1 MSDDQIR
8 LVIPAQPEYG
18 RIARITASSLALRL
32 GFGFAE
38 IEDLRL
44 AVDEMIILLLR
55 ADGES
60 GTISLTFTVVPDG
73 LEVDAE
79 AAGGDVPTGA
89 TERAA
94 DGGRGAA
101 EAAAR
106 ARFEELVDDI
116 VDAHGVDAGRRS
128 VHLALHRR

>member
-1 MSDDQIR
+1 MLAPVSDDQIR

-55 ADGES
+55 ADGAS
-60 GTISLTFTVVPDG
+60 GTISLTFTVVPGG

-79 AAGGDVPTGA
+79 AAAGGS
-89 TERAA
+89 A
-94 DGGRGAA
+94 DAD
-101 EAAAR
+101 AR

>member
-1 MSDDQIR
+1 MLAPVSDDQIR

-55 ADGES
+55 TDGGAGS
-60 GTISLTFTVVPDG
+60 ISLTFTVVPDG
-73 LEVDAE
+73 LEVYAE
-79 AAGGDVPTGA
+79 AGGAGS
-89 TERAA
+89 A
-94 DGGRGAA
+94 DAD
-101 EAAAR
+101 AR

-116 VDAHGVDAGRRS
+116 VDVHGVDDGRRS